1 MIPKTIHY
9 CWFSND
15 PMPAELKRCIASWK
29 RNLPEYNIRKWDSR
43 SLENIPTIP
52 FVEEAVKAK
61 KWAFACDYIRVY
73 ALYHEG
79 GIYMDSDVYVR
90 KSFDSLLDNR
100 AFTAVECYPELME
113 KIYKEGKVDLEG
125 NKVEGIEYI
134 NGIQIQA
141 AILAAE
147 KGHPFI
153 KECMEYYHDKHFVLP
168 DGTLD
173 TKIISPFIFANIA
186 IKYGFKFLD
195 VEQNLKEGLRIYP
208 SSLFAPNMNL
218 IKDSNIAIHCCAGSW
233 RWMPSDGVAYRIQ
246 LIKEIIKNILFKMGL
261 RGNSIRKKVR

>member
-1 MIPKTIHY
+1 
-9 CWFSND
+9 
-15 PMPAELKRCIASWK
+15 
-29 RNLPEYNIRKWDSR
+29 
-43 SLENIPTIP
+43 
-52 FVEEAVKAK
+52 
-61 KWAFACDYIRVY
+61 
-73 ALYHEG
+73 
-79 GIYMDSDVYVR
+79 MDSDVYVR

-186 IKYGFKFLD
+186 Y
-195 VEQNLKEGLRIYP
+195 
-208 SSLFAPNMNL
+208 
-218 IKDSNIAIHCCAGSW
+218 
-233 RWMPSDGVAYRIQ
+233 
-246 LIKEIIKNILFKMGL
+246 
-261 RGNSIRKKVR
+261 